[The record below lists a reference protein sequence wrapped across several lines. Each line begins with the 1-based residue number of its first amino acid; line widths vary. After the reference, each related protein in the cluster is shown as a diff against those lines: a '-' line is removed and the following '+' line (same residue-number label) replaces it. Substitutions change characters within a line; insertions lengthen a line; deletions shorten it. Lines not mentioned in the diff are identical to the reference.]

1 MRYNKVKE
9 VNAMSTY
16 TTGEIAKLSGVTVR
30 TVQYYDNRGVLV
42 PSQLSE
48 GGRRLYSEED
58 LSKMKVICFL
68 RDLDVSLETIKKLL
82 GEENSDEV
90 ISLILTEQRALLEE
104 ERRKKD
110 AQLKRI
116 GEIEKIIG
124 KMKNLSVE
132 SIGDAAHVME
142 NKKKLRNLRLAML
155 ITGIPISIF
164 QWVAIILWITNGL
177 WQLFAIW
184 FGAAAIYAVLTS
196 ILYFKRVE
204 YICPECHNIFKPGFK
219 EMFFANH
226 TPTTRRLTCTKC
238 KKKSFCVEVYSRKE
252 NEGNGWT

>member
-132 SIGDAAHVME
+132 SIGDATHVME

-164 QWVAIILWITNGL
+164 QWVAIILWITKHL
-177 WQLFAIW
+177 I
-184 FGAAAIYAVLTS
+184 
-196 ILYFKRVE
+196 
-204 YICPECHNIFKPGFK
+204 
-219 EMFFANH
+219 
-226 TPTTRRLTCTKC
+226 
-238 KKKSFCVEVYSRKE
+238 
-252 NEGNGWT
+252 